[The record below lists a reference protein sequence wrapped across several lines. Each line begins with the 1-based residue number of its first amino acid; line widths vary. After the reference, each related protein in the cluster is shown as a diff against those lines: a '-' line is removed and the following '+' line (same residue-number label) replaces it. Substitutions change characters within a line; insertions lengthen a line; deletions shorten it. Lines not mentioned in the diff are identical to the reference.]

1 MSTAL
6 EGSVRVETAIEWEI
20 FPFTYAGKSFNSK
33 VKAKTRGLQNILNL
47 PAGVFETMNA
57 AALRDISTITAASTV
72 EEITAELERLNAGSS
87 WAVLELAGE

>member
-1 MSTAL
+1 M
-6 EGSVRVETAIEWEI
+6 ETAIEWEI